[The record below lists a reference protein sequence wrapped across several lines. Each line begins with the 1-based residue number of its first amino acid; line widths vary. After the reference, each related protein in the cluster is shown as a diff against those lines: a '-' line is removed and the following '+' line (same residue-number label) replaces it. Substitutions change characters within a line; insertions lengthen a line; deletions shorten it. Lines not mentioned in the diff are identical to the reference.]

1 MFCVCFLN
9 SFAFAFSS
17 VSSIYMNEIEEM
29 YYLFTIIVIINII

>member
-1 MFCVCFLN
+1 MCCVCFLN

-17 VSSIYMNEIEEM
+17 VSSIYMNEM